1 MNGIVEVVNDQVVV
15 SSRQIADNFGKEH
28 KDVLYAIREILTA
41 ENSAA
46 KFFIESSYSSRGKTF
61 PRVFD
66 EPRRLQSARYGLYWR
81 QSDGMEAQVHQ
92 RL

>member
-46 KFFIESSYSSRGKTF
+46 KFFIESSYSSRVFLIGLGTHLPGPFFF
-61 PRVFD
+61 PRTT
-66 EPRRLQSARYGLYWR
+66 
-81 QSDGMEAQVHQ
+81 
-92 RL
+92 

>member
-41 ENSAA
+41 EIPPPN
-46 KFFIESSYSSRGKTF
+46 FSSKVPTLPVEKRSPSF
-61 PRVFD
+61 
-66 EPRRLQSARYGLYWR
+66 
-81 QSDGMEAQVHQ
+81 
-92 RL
+92 